1 MFRILTMSEVIFHQ
15 TEASTQQEEKRR
27 LCRSERKRLR
37 HEKLL
42 ADKRE
47 QRKRRKLERKQR
59 LREGTDSNKKEV
71 DKRLSKRDLKQLV
84 KERCAEAL
92 ISGQRICI
100 DCGLDD
106 FMSEK
111 EKGKLAQ
118 QIGRLYGSNRKA
130 EKPAHIYLTGL
141 KKEGQLYKHCI
152 RKNEGFQNYSIE
164 ITDRSYINLFK
175 PDEMVYLS
183 PDSTNILT
191 EVSHDHVYII
201 GGLVD
206 ESVTKNI
213 TQSQADAQG
222 IRTARLPIE
231 EYMEKTDNG
240 TFSKI
245 LAVNQVFDVLIT
257 YKATNDWRQALG
269 AGIPKRKGFVPKELV
284 KL

>member
-1 MFRILTMSEVIFHQ
+1 MSEDICQQ
-15 TEASTQQEEKRR
+15 TGTQQEGKKRF
-27 LCRSERKRLR
+27 CRSERKRLR
-37 HEKLL
+37 YEKLL

-59 LREGTDSNKKEV
+59 IREESNEKGDGT
-71 DKRLSKRDLKQLV
+71 RLSKRDLKQLV
-84 KERCAEAL
+84 KERCEAAL
-92 ISGQRICI
+92 VSGQRICI
-100 DCGLDD
+100 DCGLDG
-106 FMSEK
+106 FMSDK

-118 QIGRLYGSNRKA
+118 QIGRIYGSNRKSEA
-130 EKPAHIYLTGL
+130 PAHIYLTSL
-141 KKEGQLYKHCI
+141 KKEGQLYKHCVS
-152 RKNEGFQNYSIE
+152 KNEGFQNYLIE
-164 ITDRSYINLFK
+164 ITDSSYIDLFK
-175 PDEMVYLS
+175 PDEIVYLS

-191 EVSHDHVYII
+191 EVSHDHVYVI

-257 YKATNDWRQALG
+257 YKATNDWRKALG